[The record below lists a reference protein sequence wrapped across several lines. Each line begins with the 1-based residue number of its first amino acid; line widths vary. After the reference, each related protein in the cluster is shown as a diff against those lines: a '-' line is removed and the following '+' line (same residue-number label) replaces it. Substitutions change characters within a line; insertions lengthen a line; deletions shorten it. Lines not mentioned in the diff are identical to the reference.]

1 MLLTK
6 WLSQGIFTK
15 LQEVWCGPVTCLSN
29 VFKLWQDQ
37 EPLIVFS
44 SVTETIKG
52 MKRCVTCSGESP
64 EKGFTPVTEQPMIK
78 PCRRTPRYH
87 FGPILFSLTSLKPAF
102 SNHSMYSSSFGKSIH
117 TSAKKRDNQK
127 VGCTG
132 PIRQAF
138 PPIFSTLY
146 ASLIPRCGS
155 GQYSI
160 LKFS

>member
-1 MLLTK
+1 MFLNYDK
-6 WLSQGIFTK
+6 IKS
-15 LQEVWCGPVTCLSN
+15 LQ
-29 VFKLWQDQ
+29 
-37 EPLIVFS
+37 VFS
-44 SVTETIKG
+44 SVTEKIKG

-87 FGPILFSLTSLKPAF
+87 FGPILFSFTSLKPAF
-102 SNHSMYSSSFGKSIH
+102 SNHSIYSSSFGKSIH

-160 LKFS
+160 LKNSVKHYMRYFL